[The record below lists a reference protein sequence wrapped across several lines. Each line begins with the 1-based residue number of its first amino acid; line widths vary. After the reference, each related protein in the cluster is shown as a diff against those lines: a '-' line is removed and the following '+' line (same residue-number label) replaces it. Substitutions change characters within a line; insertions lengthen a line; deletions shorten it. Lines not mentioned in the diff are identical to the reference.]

1 MAVKIQ
7 LRRDTSTN
15 WSSINPVLDLG
26 EPGFEIDTNKLK
38 LGDGIS
44 AWNDLIYLTPDF
56 INIVSSGG
64 IANLTVEQQSEIVE
78 GTIVLTTDGVRW
90 VYTGT
95 GSVLLE
101 ASYIQLADI
110 SPAWIQVTGKPAS
123 IVGLADIVSS
133 SSGDF
138 ILATGNNTYQVTNFA
153 ENVDDRVGQLVVAG
167 SGIVLNYNDS
177 GNALTISSS
186 GATLEQVQDNLGTS
200 FLVAG
205 TGISLSY
212 NDGSDTLTINATSVA
227 NSGDNR
233 ILTSTGTNTGINAEA
248 NMTFNG
254 TSLIVSGNAKF
265 TQVHPTVSDV
275 ATTSGSITSNI
286 STGQIFDITINGSTT
301 LSNPTNSIDGVTVR
315 WRITQGGSGSNS
327 ISLGG
332 KFNIPSSATS
342 PLPWSTGV
350 GATDI
355 LAATYD
361 SGRDE
366 WDVIAFV
373 PGY

>member
-15 WSSINPVLDLG
+15 WSTINPVLAQG
-26 EPGFEIDTNKLK
+26 EPGYETDTGKVK
-38 LGDGIS
+38 FGDGS
-44 AWNDLIYLTPDF
+44 LNWNSLSYFADGASLT
-56 INIVSSGG
+56 IEQ
-64 IANLTVEQQSEIVE
+64 VEDTL
-78 GTIVLTTDGVRW
+78 GTSFL
-90 VYTGT
+90 
-95 GSVLLE
+95 
-101 ASYIQLADI
+101 
-110 SPAWIQVTGKPAS
+110 
-123 IVGLADIVSS
+123 
-133 SSGDF
+133 
-138 ILATGNNTYQVTNFA
+138 
-153 ENVDDRVGQLVVAG
+153 VAG

-186 GATLEQVQDNLGTS
+186 GVTLEQIQDNLGTS

-233 ILTSTGTNTGINAEA
+233 ILTSTGTSTGINAEA

-350 GATDI
+350 GATDL

-366 WDVIAFV
+366 WDIIAFV